1 MPHNWKPNIFADTV
15 KNMFPAE
22 KHLEI
27 LKK

>member
-1 MPHNWKPNIFADTV
+1 MPHNWKPSILADKVLNI
-15 KNMFPAE
+15 FPAE